1 MYQYRVTKYDP
12 AFRNDSGAYTKD
24 DWTMFRDIG
33 SSFCGVTLSKAEYL
47 RVESSY
53 VEAATAFLME
63 DRSPELKVVSL
74 EIRTDLPTV
83 PPEGSFVAWS
93 KFGSV
98 CRSVLREEFWC
109 MLQGEERYVHFGW
122 DFYMYIGVVSPCEKA
137 IERAQALGLFVEE
150 CASPID
156 PDNEE
161 ES

>member
-33 SSFCGVTLSKAEYL
+33 SAFGGAILSKTEYL

-53 VEAATAFLME
+53 VEAATAFLTE
-63 DRSPELKVVSL
+63 DRSPELKVANL

-83 PPEGSFVAWS
+83 PAEGSLVSWS
-93 KFGSV
+93 DFGSV

-109 MLQGEERYVHFGW
+109 MLQAEERYVHFGW
-122 DFYMYIGVVSPCEKA
+122 DYYMYIGVVSPCEKT
-137 IERAQALGLFVEE
+137 IEKARALGLFVEE

-156 PDNEE
+156 SDDEAE
-161 ES
+161 A